1 MSLLWVLLDT
11 GLNLLVGMLCGTI
24 AGRVH
29 RLWVGFA
36 LYDSYILCKA
46 VFYLIEHDFNIA
58 IDLLINAILIAILT
72 FITWWKER
80 KNRRKKRN
88 LLGLLGY
95 KARAARA
102 KLLAHIPRGGRNPGL
117 SPA

>member
-1 MSLLWVLLDT
+1 MSLFGALLDA

-29 RLWVGFA
+29 RLWIGFA
-36 LYDSYILCKA
+36 LYGAFIFGRA
-46 VFYLIEHDFNIA
+46 VFSLIEHNYGDA
-58 IDLLINAILIAILT
+58 IVYLINAILLAILT
-72 FITWWKER
+72 FIIWWKER